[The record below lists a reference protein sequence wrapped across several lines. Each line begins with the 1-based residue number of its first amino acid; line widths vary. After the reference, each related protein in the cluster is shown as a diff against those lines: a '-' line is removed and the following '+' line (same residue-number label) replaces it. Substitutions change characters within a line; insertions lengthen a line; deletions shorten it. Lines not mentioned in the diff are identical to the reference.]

1 MKKLLFI
8 IAAITLL
15 LIGIMFVLVKEN
27 QKQIIPAPQASGTTF
42 IATSTDIAAT
52 TTNNVASSS
61 VVSQSF
67 DVVKLIHNPDV
78 SADASNPGYYFIGN
92 TPTSTIFGKEST
104 YIIVFQSKTN
114 YFNITLLNEPIKD
127 TRLEAENYLKNILE
141 LTNEQMCALSYSLGV
156 PQDVS
161 DKYAGHD
168 LKFSFC
174 PDSTDLQ

>member
-8 IAAITLL
+8 IAGIVLL
-15 LIGIMFVLVKEN
+15 LIGIMFVLVKGG
-27 QKQIIPAPQASGTTF
+27 QKQVIPEPQPSSTTF
-42 IATSTDIAAT
+42 ISTSTDIAAT
-52 TTNNVASSS
+52 NNVAPTST
-61 VVSQSF
+61 VSQLF
-67 DVVKLIHNPDV
+67 DAMKIIHNPDV
-78 SADASNPGYYFIGN
+78 SPDASNPGYYFIGN

-104 YIIVFQSKTN
+104 YVIVFQSKTS